1 MIPLYR
7 ALLQQGGAFVD
18 KLGALSELGRRMWL
32 SVPILEPDAST
43 PTYTPTLTAVANVAA
58 STAYACQYLRVGS
71 TVLVS
76 GQVAIDPTAGATL
89 TRLGISLPVPS
100 SLTAAEQCGGT
111 AAQPD
116 LAGAV
121 AAIRGDA
128 TNDRAE
134 LAYTTGAD
142 VANRIWSMTFSYQ
155 VI

>member
-1 MIPLYR
+1 MAGIPLYR

-18 KLGALSELGRRMWL
+18 KTTGALSELGRRMWL
-32 SVPILEPDAST
+32 SVPTLVADV
-43 PTYTPTLTAVANVAA
+43 YTPTLTGVANVAA
-58 STAYACQYLRVGS
+58 STAYACQYSQVGS
-71 TVLVS
+71 VVTVT

-100 SLTAAEQCGGT
+100 SLTTAEQVGGT
-111 AAQPD
+111 AAQSD
-116 LAGAV
+116 LSLV

-142 VANRIWSMTFSYQ
+142 VANRIFSFQFGYQ
-155 VI
+155 VL

>member
-1 MIPLYR
+1 MAADPLYR

-18 KLGALSELGRRMWL
+18 KATGALSELGRRMWL
-32 SVPILEPDAST
+32 SVPILVSGV
-43 PTYTPTLTAVANVAA
+43 YTPTLTGVANVGA
-58 STAYACQYLRVGS
+58 STAYECQYAQVGS
-71 TVLVS
+71 MVTVS

-89 TRLGISLPVPS
+89 TRLGISLPIPS
-100 SLTAAEQCGGT
+100 SLSAGEQVGGT

-116 LAGAV
+116 LTLV

-142 VANRIWSMTFSYQ
+142 VANRIWSFQFGYR
-155 VI
+155 VL

>member
-1 MIPLYR
+1 MSLPLYR
-7 ALLQQGGAFVD
+7 ALLQQGGAFVET
-18 KLGALSELGRRMWL
+18 KTGALSELGRRMWL
-32 SVPILEPDAST
+32 SVPELEAG
-43 PTYTPTLTAVANVAA
+43 TYTPTLTAVANVAA
-58 STAYACQYLRVGS
+58 QTAYVCQYNRVGS
-71 TVLVS
+71 TVTVS
-76 GQVAIDPTAGATL
+76 GQAAIDPTAGATL
-89 TRLGISLPVPS
+89 TRLGISLPIPT

-142 VANRIWSMTFSYQ
+142 VANRIWSLIFSYRI
-155 VI
+155 VE

>member
-18 KLGALSELGRRMWL
+18 KMGALSELGRRMWL
-32 SVPILEPDAST
+32 SVPILASGV
-43 PTYTPTLTAVANVAA
+43 YTPTLTHIANVAA
-58 STAYACQYLRVGS
+58 STAYACQYAQVGS
-71 TVLVS
+71 TVTVT

-100 SLTAAEQCGGT
+100 SLSATEQVGGT
-111 AAQPD
+111 AVQPD
-116 LAGAV
+116 LSL
-121 AAIRGDA
+121 AAAMRGDA

-142 VANRIWSMTFSYQ
+142 VANRIWSFSFGYQ
-155 VI
+155 ILV

>member
-18 KLGALSELGRRMWL
+18 KMGALSELGRRMWL
-32 SVPILEPDAST
+32 SVPTLVSS
-43 PTYTPTLTAVANVAA
+43 TYTPDLTNVANVGA
-58 STAYACQYLRVGS
+58 STAYACQYTQLGS
-71 TVLVS
+71 VVTVS
-76 GQVAIDPTAGATL
+76 GQVAIDPTAGSTL
-89 TRLGISLPVPS
+89 TRLGISLPIPS

-128 TNDRAE
+128 TENRAE

-142 VANRIWSMTFSYQ
+142 VANRIWSFQFGYQ
-155 VI
+155 ILG

>member
-1 MIPLYR
+1 MPALPLYR

-18 KLGALSELGRRMWL
+18 KTTGALSELGRRMWL
-32 SVPILEPDAST
+32 SVPTLESG
-43 PTYTPTLTAVANVAA
+43 TYTPTLTGVANVAA
-58 STAYACQYLRVGS
+58 STAYACQYCQVGD
-71 TVLVS
+71 TVTVS

-89 TRLGISLPVPS
+89 TQLGISLPIPS
-100 SLTAAEQCGGT
+100 ALTAAQQCGGT

-142 VANRIWSMTFSYQ
+142 VANRIWSLSFAYRVQ
-155 VI
+155 

>member
-1 MIPLYR
+1 MPADPLYR
-7 ALLQQGGAFVD
+7 ALLQQGGAFVE
-18 KLGALSELGRRMWL
+18 KATGALSELGRRMWL
-32 SVPILEPDAST
+32 SVPTLEAD
-43 PTYTPTLTAVANVAA
+43 TYTPTLTAVANVAA
-58 STAYACQYLRVGS
+58 QTAYVCQYARVGA
-71 TVLVS
+71 TVTVS
-76 GQVAIDPTAGATL
+76 GQVAIDPTAATTL
-89 TRLGISLPVPS
+89 TRLGISLPIPS
-100 SLTAAEQCGGT
+100 SLTAAQQCGGT

-142 VANRIWSMTFSYQ
+142 VANRLWAFSFTYR

>member
-18 KLGALSELGRRMWL
+18 KMGALSELGRRMWL
-32 SVPILEPDAST
+32 SVPTLVADV
-43 PTYTPTLTAVANVAA
+43 YTPTLTSVANVAA
-58 STAYACQYLRVGS
+58 STAYECQYSQVGAVV
-71 TVLVS
+71 TVS

-142 VANRIWSMTFSYQ
+142 VANRAWAIQFSYLVQ
-155 VI
+155 

>member
-1 MIPLYR
+1 MPADPLYR

-18 KLGALSELGRRMWL
+18 KAMALSELGRRMWL
-32 SVPILEPDAST
+32 SVPTLIADV
-43 PTYTPTLTAVANVAA
+43 YTPTLVNVANVAA
-58 STAYACQYLRVGS
+58 STPYVCQYAQVGPFV
-71 TVLVS
+71 TVS

-100 SLTAAEQCGGT
+100 SLSAAEQCGGT

-142 VANRIWSMTFSYQ
+142 VANRIWSFQFGYQ
-155 VI
+155 VL

>member
-1 MIPLYR
+1 MGIPLYR
-7 ALLQQGGAFVD
+7 ALLQQGAPFVNP
-18 KLGALSELGRRMWL
+18 KTGELDEQGRRMWL
-32 SVPILEPDAST
+32 SVPTLVAGV
-43 PTYTPTLTAVANVAA
+43 YTPTVTGVANVAA
-58 STAYACQYLRVGS
+58 STAYECRYSQVGAVV
-71 TVLVS
+71 TVT

-100 SLTAAEQCGGT
+100 SLTAAEQVGGT

-116 LAGAV
+116 LSLV

-142 VANRIWSMTFSYQ
+142 VANRIWSFSFGFQ
-155 VI
+155 VL

>member
-1 MIPLYR
+1 MPLPLYR

-32 SVPILEPDAST
+32 SVLILEMD
-43 PTYTPTLTAVANVAA
+43 TYTPTLTAVANVAA
-58 STAYACQYLRVGS
+58 QTAYVCQYARLGDFVM
-71 TVLVS
+71 VS
-76 GQVAIDPTAGATL
+76 GQVAIDPTSATTL
-89 TRLGISLPVPS
+89 TRLGISLPIPS

-116 LAGAV
+116 VFGYT

-134 LAYTTGAD
+134 LAFTTDAD
-142 VANRIWSMTFSYQ
+142 VANRIWSLQFSYL
-155 VI
+155 VL